1 MACVLTLNQTL
12 PAMTRALLLAL
23 TFFTLRPGFAQTQGI
38 NIQLNVQH
46 AACGNTTGGI
56 TAWIWGGVSP
66 YTLLWSP
73 APPSGQGTA
82 SITGLAPGT
91 YTLTVT
97 DSQANEAS
105 ATATVQLTPNLFPDI
120 VAPTGWACAPGCS
133 GTYYSYFPMNG
144 GAAPYTV
151 SFEPSGP
158 GGTAS
163 PNGLSFNG
171 LCIGETYA
179 VTVTANNG
187 CTGQITGLTVQG
199 PLAPVI
205 MSQTI
210 LPSCAEGATGGFV
223 LELSEADSIIVNAA
237 GVNGTLIGNVFTATN
252 LAPGAYTIVVSAGT
266 GGISSPPGGTSGP
279 WCSAT
284 FVIQV
289 PVTTDPCGSV
299 SGMLY
304 ADFDA
309 DCTQA
314 NGEPGIPHRVVSI
327 EPGGHLVLTNAAG
340 HYGTQLPYG
349 DYALDA
355 TLPGYTVV
363 CPALPAPFTLSAAA
377 GNAAIDVAMEPGFGP
392 DASAFLAMGVHRPGF
407 PATYT
412 VSASNQGPYA
422 FPGAQLNLFFDPM
435 LTLTNPAGG
444 SLIAAGHLQ
453 WALGELAPY
462 ATATFAPIFT
472 VPANAALIGTA
483 ITGTAALG
491 LSEPDGDPGND
502 SYTRTLIIIGAY
514 DPNDKLVATSTRAS
528 DAFYYLDA
536 DQWVD
541 YTIRFQNTGTA
552 EAINVHLTDTISPL
566 LELHTLQL
574 LGASHPFTAQLLPG
588 RVLRFDF
595 PGILLPDSASDL
607 LGSQGFASF
616 RIKPVNGLPVGAV
629 LANNADIF
637 FDFNEPV
644 RTNTATLI
652 AELSTAVPER
662 GHGSPILAPNP
673 VRDLLTIR
681 APAGATRIEVLGA
694 DGRLVLAEAPRDA
707 ILRIDAQR
715 LASGVYTVRCLKH
728 DKPLGHGR
736 FVKE

>member
-1 MACVLTLNQTL
+1 
-12 PAMTRALLLAL
+12 MTRTLLLAL
-23 TFFTLRPGFAQTQGI
+23 TFLALRTASAQPQGI
-38 NIQLNVQH
+38 SIQLNVQH
-46 AACGNTTGGI
+46 ANCGNATGGI
-56 TAWIWGGVSP
+56 SAWIWGGVPP
-66 YTLLWSP
+66 YTLMWSP
-73 APPSGQGTA
+73 TPPSGQGSN

-105 ATATVQLTPNLFPDI
+105 ATATVVLTPDLFPEI

-133 GTYYSYFPMNG
+133 GGYYNYFPMNG
-144 GAAPYTV
+144 SAAPYTV

-158 GGTAS
+158 VGSAS

-171 LCIGETYA
+171 LCIGESYT
-179 VTVTANNG
+179 VTVTDNNG
-187 CTGQITGLTVQG
+187 CSGQLTGLTVLG

-205 MSQTI
+205 LSQTI
-210 LPSCAEGATGGFV
+210 TPSCAEGATGGFV
-223 LELSEADSIIVNAA
+223 IQFSEADSLLVNAA
-237 GVNGTLIGNVFTATN
+237 GVNGMLVGSVFSATN

-266 GGISSPPGGTSGP
+266 GGITNPPGGTSGP

-289 PVTTDPCGSV
+289 PVTTDPCGAV
-299 SGMLY
+299 SGMVY
-304 ADFDA
+304 ADLDA
-309 DCTQA
+309 DCAQA
-314 NGEPGIPHRVVSI
+314 GDEPGIPHRMVSI
-327 EPGGHLVLTNAAG
+327 EPGGHLVLTDSTG
-340 HYGTQLPYG
+340 HYSTQLPYD

-355 TLPGYTVV
+355 NLPGYAVV
-363 CPALPAPFTLSAAA
+363 CPTLPEAFTLSAAA
-377 GNAAIDVAMEPGFGP
+377 SSASIDVAMQPGFGP
-392 DASAFLAMGVHRPGF
+392 DAGAFLVMGVHRPGF
-407 PATYT
+407 PVTYT
-412 VSASNQGPYA
+412 VSASNQGPFA
-422 FPGAQLNLFFDPM
+422 FPGALLNLYFDP
-435 LTLTNPAGG
+435 LLIVTNPAGG

-453 WALGELAPY
+453 WALGELAPF
-462 ATATFAPIFT
+462 ASTSFAPSFT

-491 LSEPDGDPGND
+491 LSEPDSHPDND
-502 SYTRTLIIIGAY
+502 SYTRTITIIGAY

-616 RIKPVNGLPVGAV
+616 RLRPIGSLAAGDV

-652 AELSTAVPER
+652 AEFSTGVPER
-662 GHGSPILAPNP
+662 GHGSPIVVPNP
-673 VRDLLTIR
+673 VRDLLTIS

-694 DGRLVLAEAPRDA
+694 DGRLVLAAALRDA
-707 ILRIDAQR
+707 SLRIDAQR
-715 LASGVYTVRCLKH
+715 LAPGVYTVRCLNR
-728 DKPLGHGR
+728 DTPLGHGR